1 MQKLFFIRLL
11 LTAPP
16 EAARPAKLLGGG
28 GGGGSCVA
36 MTTQGVPEKGWPA
49 DAGWQTQGY
58 SGGCHAL
65 LQCTSRV

>member
-16 EAARPAKLLGGG
+16 EAARPAKLLGG